1 MAKNGKSKR
10 ARLLLVGAA
19 GVLVI
24 VGLIVLITAFWVPP
38 KWAPRHLDQTSAQ
51 NGVRKVLTDDYQ
63 AGTVT
68 DVRCPAKQEVAKGKS
83 FTCSAKVG
91 GQQQKIKVTFLD
103 DDGKYEV
110 ARPAV

>member
-1 MAKNGKSKR
+1 MAKARKSKR
-10 ARLLLVGAA
+10 TGPILVGAA
-19 GVLVI
+19 GVVVI
-24 VGLIVLITAFWVPP
+24 VGIIVLVTAFWVPP
-38 KWAPRHLDQTSAQ
+38 KWAPKNLDQNSAQ
-51 NGVRKVLTDDYQ
+51 DGVRKVLTADYQ

-68 DVRCPAKQEVAKGKS
+68 DVKCPAKQKVAKGKS